1 MKEEKPEIKEIGE
14 LVKGIE
20 KEEKAKKILKKLGEE
35 EEIILWSDTNYQVN
49 FSPIRSQL
57 VYRITIPIEKLR
69 EVI

>member
-14 LVKGIE
+14 FIKEAE
-20 KEEKAKKILKKLGEE
+20 KEERAKKILKRVGEE
-35 EEIILWSDTNYQVN
+35 EEITLWSDTNYQVN